1 MKLRWSVYI
10 LFVGV
15 SLSPGMAH
23 AQDCSGLPTQF
34 TGNEFPTGN
43 FFSNFN
49 NSCYLIPFATGNGSG
64 TEGSD
69 LNSQY
74 YKMFYQVDPSYEI
87 VILGTFPNTRYFSIT
102 DYDAH
107 GATAGSILDVNIVP
121 LTSAY
126 INPYQPGTAFVDGQ
140 KYAASIGFEGT
151 PGTLEAGC
159 TMNGFNVEVN
169 SMDGTQ
175 RHTGMDWNS
184 DPNVFRAEPDFTPHI
199 VDTPQHTNPNT
210 AGVVMIRN
218 YLDITP
224 NSYETTPHFI
234 LRDVASGCAY
244 PAAYALNT
252 LQVVANNS
260 TTGSAWLDSTQSD
273 LHRVYENKLL
283 PRLCF
288 ATDMRQVPAWTR
300 GTEYVPGALPDG
312 TYTTA
317 TVPAGLPQNLVAE
330 GKVMRIRYRIPTT
343 PPTPCTNGCSRS
355 GNEELRYLSLSFEAA
370 DEITLA
376 SLADSAF
383 TQDPNGYVTL
393 IVGTGTT
400 IPSWIT
406 AANGYTFLDLTA
418 LSGYQNLNSLKLRNI
433 LPAATFDCSGA
444 AVPYRMN
451 EYTPAG
457 GLMGE
462 YLPVVDHP
470 TAASLPQV
478 AAPLVQADSCGI
490 FPDGGAAILPA
501 ACGVSTFPPISLT
514 AVTTQC
520 AAPGCN
526 QVVVEA
532 QPPMSVIGNG
542 FGDFPNGLPYT
553 GSSSYLEIT
562 DTTQNWSAG
571 YSGDLCTVSISGWD
585 NDLIELVA
593 NVNQNGM
600 CPLLAGDQLTVN
612 VWNPQSMV
620 TATLTVTVASN

>member
-1 MKLRWSVYI
+1 
-10 LFVGV
+10 
-15 SLSPGMAH
+15 
-23 AQDCSGLPTQF
+23 
-34 TGNEFPTGN
+34 
-43 FFSNFN
+43 
-49 NSCYLIPFATGNGSG
+49 
-64 TEGSD
+64 
-69 LNSQY
+69 
-74 YKMFYQVDPSYEI
+74 MFYQVDPSYEI

>member
-1 MKLRWSVYI
+1 
-10 LFVGV
+10 
-15 SLSPGMAH
+15 MAH

-49 NSCYLIPFATGNGSG
+49 NSCYLIPFATSNGSG

>member
-1 MKLRWSVYI
+1 MKRLSSGYALI
-10 LFVGV
+10 AGISLFA
-15 SLSPGMAH
+15 GMAR
-23 AQDCSGLPTQF
+23 AQYCGPIEF
-34 TGNEFPTGN
+34 TGNEFPSGN

-49 NSCYLIPFATGNGSG
+49 NSCYLISFATSAGQG

-74 YKMFYQVDPSYEI
+74 YKMFYKVDPSYEI
-87 VILGTFPNTRYFSIT
+87 VILGTFPNARYFSIT

-107 GATAGSILDVNIVP
+107 GAPAQFALDANIVP

-126 INPYQPGTAFVDGQ
+126 VNPFQLGAAFVDGQ
-140 KYAASIGFEGT
+140 KYALPIGFEGT
-151 PGTLEAGC
+151 PGTLETGC
-159 TMNGFNVEVN
+159 MTNGFNVEVN
-169 SMDGTQ
+169 AMDGTQ
-175 RHTGMDWNS
+175 RHAGMDWNS
-184 DPNVFRAEPDFTPHI
+184 DPNVFRGEPNFTLHI
-199 VDTPQHTNPNT
+199 VDTPEHTNPNT
-210 AGVVMIRN
+210 AGVVMIRD

-224 NSYETTPHFI
+224 VSYAATPHFI

-244 PAAYALNT
+244 PAAYALNV
-252 LQVVANNS
+252 LQVVANS
-260 TTGSAWLDSTQSD
+260 AATGNTWLDSTQSD

-288 ATDMRQVPAWTR
+288 ATDTRQVPTWTR

-317 TVPAGLPQNLVAE
+317 TVPVDLSQDLAEE
-330 GKVMRIRYRIPTT
+330 GKVMRIRFRIPTT

-355 GNEELRYLSLSFEAA
+355 GNEELRYLSLSFE
-370 DEITLA
+370 DVGETTLA
-376 SLADSAF
+376 SVADSAF
-383 TQDPNGYVTL
+383 VQDPNGYVTL
-393 IVGTGTT
+393 IVGTGAT
-400 IPSWIT
+400 IPSWVT

-418 LSGYQNLNSLKLRNI
+418 ISGYQNLNSLKLRNI
-433 LPAATFDCSGA
+433 IPAATFNCSGA
-444 AVPYRMN
+444 AVPYRTN

-470 TAASLPQV
+470 KAASLPQV
-478 AAPLVQADSCGI
+478 AAPLVQADSCGV
-490 FPDGGAAILPA
+490 FPDGTPAILPT
-501 ACGVSTFPPISLT
+501 CGVNPFSPIFLT

-526 QVVVEA
+526 QVVA
-532 QPPMSVIGNG
+532 QPQPPISVIGNS

-553 GSSSYLEIT
+553 GNSNYLEIT

-571 YSGDLCTVSISGWD
+571 YSGDPCTVAISGWD

-593 NVNQNGM
+593 NVNQNGA
-600 CPLLAGDQLTVN
+600 CPLVAGDQLTVN
-612 VWNPQSMV
+612 VWNPQSMA
-620 TATLTVTVASN
+620 TATITVTVASN

>member
-1 MKLRWSVYI
+1 MKRGWGVYA
-10 LFVGV
+10 LFAGV
-15 SLSPGMAH
+15 SLFPGMAH

-49 NSCYLIPFATGNGSG
+49 NSCYLIPFATSNGSG

-74 YKMFYQVDPSYEI
+74 YKMFYKVDPSYEI
-87 VILGTFPNTRYFSIT
+87 VILGNFPNSRYFSIT
-102 DYDAH
+102 DYDTH
-107 GATAGSILDVNIVP
+107 GAPAEYLLDANIVP

-126 INPYQPGTAFVDGQ
+126 INPYQQGTAFVAGQ

-151 PGTLEAGC
+151 PGTLEKGC
-159 TMNGFNVEVN
+159 MMTGYNVEVN
-169 SMDGTQ
+169 SLDGTQ
-175 RHTGMDWNS
+175 RHAGMDWNS
-184 DPNVFRAEPDFTPHI
+184 DQNVFRAEPSFDLHI

-210 AGVVMIRN
+210 AGAVMVRS

-224 NSYETTPHFI
+224 NSYQNSPHFI

-260 TTGSAWLDSTQSD
+260 VTGGAWLDSTQAD
-273 LHRVYENKLL
+273 LHRTYEKQLL

-288 ATDMRQVPAWTR
+288 ATDVRQVPGWNR
-300 GTEYVPGALPDG
+300 GPEYVPGADPYG
-312 TYTTA
+312 TYTAA
-317 TVPAGLPQNLVAE
+317 TFPAGVPQNLATE
-330 GKVMRIRYRIPTT
+330 GRVMRIRYRIPTT

-355 GNEELRYLSLSFEAA
+355 GNEELRYLSLSFENA
-370 DEITLA
+370 DGNTLA
-376 SLADSAF
+376 SVADSAF
-383 TQDPNGYVTL
+383 IEDPNGYVTL
-393 IVGTGTT
+393 IAGTGTP

-406 AANGYTFLDLTA
+406 AANGYTFIDLTA
-418 LSGYQNLNSLKLRNI
+418 LSGYQNLNSLSLRNI
-433 LPAATFDCSGA
+433 LSAPTFNCSGA
-444 AVPYRMN
+444 AVPYRTN

-462 YLPVVDHP
+462 YLPVVDYP
-470 TAASLPQV
+470 TAASLPSV

-490 FPDGGAAILPA
+490 FPDASPAVLPA
-501 ACGVSTFPPISLT
+501 CGGGPFPPIALT
-514 AVTTQC
+514 AVSTQC

-526 QVVVEA
+526 QVVA
-532 QPPMSVIGNG
+532 QPQPPLSLIGGG
-542 FGDFPNGLPYT
+542 FGNFPNGLPYT
-553 GSSSYLEIT
+553 GSSNYLEIT
-562 DTTQNWSAG
+562 DNTQNWSAG

-593 NVNQNGM
+593 NVNQNGV
-600 CPLLAGDQLTVN
+600 CPLAAGDQLTVN

-620 TATLTVTVASN
+620 TATIIVTIASN

>member
-1 MKLRWSVYI
+1 
-10 LFVGV
+10 
-15 SLSPGMAH
+15 MAH